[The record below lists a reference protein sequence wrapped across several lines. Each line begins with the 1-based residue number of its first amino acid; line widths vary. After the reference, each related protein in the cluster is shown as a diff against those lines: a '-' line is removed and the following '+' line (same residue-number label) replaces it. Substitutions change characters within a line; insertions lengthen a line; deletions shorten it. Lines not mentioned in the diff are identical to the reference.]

1 MARTAIT
8 ASTTLTEAGIDPT
21 AVDGAIEATDGNSFP
36 WKEHRLLYVLNGD
49 DAAVTPTFLTPGTVG
64 RQQLAVADF
73 AGNAI
78 AAGAYKI
85 YGPFG
90 PEFRQADGNVY
101 VNWAGTT
108 PVSVT
113 AAVLDA

>member
-1 MARTAIT
+1 MARTP
-8 ASTTLTEAGIDPT
+8 LPT
-21 AVDGAIEATDGNSFP
+21 AVPLTETGLDPTSVDAGVNVTDGNSFP
-36 WKEHRLLYVLNGD
+36 WKENRLLFVLNGD
-49 DAAVTPTFLTPGTVG
+49 DSSVTPTFLTSGTVG
-64 RQQLAVADF
+64 RSALPIGDL

-90 PEFRQADGNVY
+90 MEFRQTDGSVY
-101 VNWAGTT
+101 VDWAGTT